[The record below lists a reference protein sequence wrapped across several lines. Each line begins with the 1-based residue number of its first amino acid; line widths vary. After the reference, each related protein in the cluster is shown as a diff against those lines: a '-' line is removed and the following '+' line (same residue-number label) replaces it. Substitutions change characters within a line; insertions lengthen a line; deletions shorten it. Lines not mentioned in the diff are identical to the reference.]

1 MRMLEAMGLVAG
13 GLASV
18 IVAVLDILFLL
29 IVFGSK
35 KNSGY
40 GKRG

>member
-1 MRMLEAMGLVAG
+1 MLEAMGLVAG

-29 IVFGSK
+29 IVLGSK